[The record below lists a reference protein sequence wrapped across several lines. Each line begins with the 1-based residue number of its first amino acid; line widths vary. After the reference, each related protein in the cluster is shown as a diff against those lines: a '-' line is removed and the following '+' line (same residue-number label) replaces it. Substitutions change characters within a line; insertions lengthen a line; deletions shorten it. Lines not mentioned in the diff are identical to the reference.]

1 MGVKHIFGVLRHKK
15 QEACIMRLYK
25 KAAAVLL
32 AAAMAVSM
40 MTACGDSNGGGNPE
54 NPDSKPGV
62 TDPEKP
68 GDGKDDNKGDDK
80 KDDTALPDLD
90 KEDGIDISWQSSKAG
105 QYVQWLNS
113 KQSYSMT
120 TSTTV
125 AGSAGKLVTF
135 SAVSNGKTYSKVIE
149 DGIDSSDVTGMA
161 MLNTGKYTYQM
172 YPKVKIAFKN
182 ENKTSSSDDSTTK
195 IDTAL
200 SVKKGTKTYNGKTY
214 YAEKVTAIVSE
225 GDKKTTQVMTYCLNE
240 QDMPEYIFTKTDR
253 GVAITQISDLKT
265 DVDQKL
271 FEVPSDYEVYITVVS
286 KDGKSGYVAHEN
298 GVPLTKEEMEELA
311 KKLSSIQ

>member
-1 MGVKHIFGVLRHKK
+1 
-15 QEACIMRLYK
+15 MRLYK

-40 MTACGDSNGGGNPE
+40 MTACGGPNGGGNPE

-62 TDPEKP
+62 TDQEKP

-149 DGIDSSDVTGMA
+149 DGMDSSDVTGMA

-172 YPKVKIAFKN
+172 YPKVKIAFKG

-214 YAEKVTAIVSE
+214 YAEKITAIVSV
-225 GDKKTTQVMTYCLNE
+225 GDKKTTQVMTYCLND
-240 QDMPEYIFTKTDR
+240 QGMPEYIFAETTQ
-253 GVAITQISDLKT
+253 GVVVTQISDLKT

-286 KDGKSGYVAHEN
+286 KDGKTSYVAHEN
-298 GVPLTKEEMEELA
+298 GVPLTEEEMKELA
-311 KKLSSIQ
+311 KKLPSIQ

>member
-1 MGVKHIFGVLRHKK
+1 
-15 QEACIMRLYK
+15 MRLYK

-40 MTACGDSNGGGNPE
+40 MTACGGSNGGGNPE

-90 KEDGIDISWQSSKAG
+90 KEDGISIDVQSSKA
-105 QYVQWLNS
+105 YRYLQWLNG
-113 KQSYSMT
+113 KSYSMT

-125 AGSAGKLVTF
+125 VGSTGKLVAF
-135 SAVSNGKTYSKVIE
+135 SAVSNGKTYSKIIE
-149 DGIDSSDVTGMA
+149 DGVESSDMTGIA
-161 MLNTGKYTYQM
+161 VLNTGKYTYQM
-172 YPKVKIAFKN
+172 YLKAKVAFKG
-182 ENKTSSSDDSTTK
+182 ENKSSSSSGSATK
-195 IDTAL
+195 ADAVL
-200 SVKKGTKTYNGKTY
+200 NVKKGSKTYNGKTY
-214 YAEKVTAIVSE
+214 YAEEVTAIVSE

-240 QDMPEYIFTKTDR
+240 QDMPEYVFTKSDK

-265 DVDQKL
+265 DIDQKL
-271 FEVPSDYEVYITVVS
+271 FEVPSDYEIYITVAS
-286 KDGKSGYVAHEN
+286 KDGETSYVAHEN
-298 GVPLTKEEMEELA
+298 GVLLTEEEMVELG
-311 KKLSSIQ
+311 KKLAENK

>member
-1 MGVKHIFGVLRHKK
+1 
-15 QEACIMRLYK
+15 MRLYK

-40 MTACGDSNGGGNPE
+40 MTACGGSNGGGNPE

-90 KEDGIDISWQSSKAG
+90 KEDGISIDVQSSKA
-105 QYVQWLNS
+105 YRYLQWLNG
-113 KQSYSMT
+113 KSYSMT

-125 AGSAGKLVTF
+125 VGSTGKLVAF
-135 SAVSNGKTYSKVIE
+135 SAVSNGKTYSKIIE
-149 DGIDSSDVTGMA
+149 DGVESSDMTGIA
-161 MLNTGKYTYQM
+161 VLNTGKYTYQM
-172 YPKVKIAFKN
+172 YLKAKVAFKG
-182 ENKTSSSDDSTTK
+182 ENKSSSSSGSATK
-195 IDTAL
+195 ADAVL
-200 SVKKGTKTYNGKTY
+200 NVKKGSKTYNGKTY
-214 YAEKVTAIVSE
+214 YAEEVTAIVSE

-240 QDMPEYIFTKTDR
+240 QDMPEYVFTKTDK

-265 DVDQKL
+265 DIDQKL
-271 FEVPSDYEVYITVVS
+271 FEVPSDYEIYITVAS
-286 KDGKSGYVAHEN
+286 KDGETSYVAHEN
-298 GVPLTKEEMEELA
+298 GVLLTEEEMVELG
-311 KKLSSIQ
+311 KKLAENK

>member
-1 MGVKHIFGVLRHKK
+1 
-15 QEACIMRLYK
+15 MRLYK

-40 MTACGDSNGGGNPE
+40 MTACGGSNGGGNPE

-90 KEDGIDISWQSSKAG
+90 KEDGISIDVQSSKA
-105 QYVQWLNS
+105 YRYLQWLNG
-113 KQSYSMT
+113 KSYSMT

-125 AGSAGKLVTF
+125 VGSTGKLVAF

-149 DGIDSSDVTGMA
+149 DGVESSDMTGIA
-161 MLNTGKYTYQM
+161 VLNTGKYTYQM
-172 YPKVKIAFKN
+172 YLKAKVAFKG
-182 ENKTSSSDDSTTK
+182 ENKSSSSSGSATK
-195 IDTAL
+195 ADAVL
-200 SVKKGTKTYNGKTY
+200 NVKKGSKTYNGKTY
-214 YAEKVTAIVSE
+214 YAEEVTAIVSE

-240 QDMPEYIFTKTDR
+240 QDMPEYVFTKTDR

-265 DVDQKL
+265 DIDQKL
-271 FEVPSDYEVYITVVS
+271 FEVPSDYEIYITVVS
-286 KDGKSGYVAHEN
+286 EDGKNSYVAHEN
-298 GVPLTKEEMEELA
+298 GVPLTVDEMKELA
-311 KKLSSIQ
+311 EKMTENK

>member
-1 MGVKHIFGVLRHKK
+1 
-15 QEACIMRLYK
+15 
-25 KAAAVLL
+25 
-32 AAAMAVSM
+32 
-40 MTACGDSNGGGNPE
+40 
-54 NPDSKPGV
+54 
-62 TDPEKP
+62 
-68 GDGKDDNKGDDK
+68 
-80 KDDTALPDLD
+80 
-90 KEDGIDISWQSSKAG
+90 
-105 QYVQWLNS
+105 
-113 KQSYSMT
+113 MT

-149 DGIDSSDVTGMA
+149 DGMDSSDVTGMA

-172 YPKVKIAFKN
+172 YPKVKIAFKG

-214 YAEKVTAIVSE
+214 YAEKITAIVSD
-225 GDKKTTQVMTYCLNE
+225 GDKKTTQVMTYCLND
-240 QDMPEYIFTKTDR
+240 QGMPEYIFAETTQ
-253 GVAITQISDLKT
+253 GVAVTQISDLKT

-286 KDGKSGYVAHEN
+286 KDGKTSYVAHEN
-298 GVPLTKEEMEELA
+298 GVPLTEEEMKELA

>member
-1 MGVKHIFGVLRHKK
+1 
-15 QEACIMRLYK
+15 MRLYK

-40 MTACGDSNGGGNPE
+40 MTACGGSNGGGNPE

-90 KEDGIDISWQSSKAG
+90 KEDGISIDVQSSKA
-105 QYVQWLNS
+105 YRYLQWLNG
-113 KQSYSMT
+113 KSYSMT

-125 AGSAGKLVTF
+125 VGSTGKLVTF

-149 DGIDSSDVTGMA
+149 DGVESSDMTGIA
-161 MLNTGKYTYQM
+161 VLNTGKYTYQM
-172 YPKVKIAFKN
+172 YLKAKVAFKG
-182 ENKTSSSDDSTTK
+182 ENKSSSSSGSATK
-195 IDTAL
+195 ADAVL
-200 SVKKGTKTYNGKTY
+200 NVKKGSKTYNGKTY
-214 YAEKVTAIVSE
+214 YAEEVTAIVSE

-240 QDMPEYIFTKTDR
+240 QDMPEYVFTKTDR

-265 DVDQKL
+265 DIDQKL
-271 FEVPSDYEVYITVVS
+271 FEVPSDYEIYITVAS
-286 KDGKSGYVAHEN
+286 KDGETSYVAHEN
-298 GVPLTKEEMEELA
+298 GVLLTEEEMVELA
-311 KKLSSIQ
+311 KKLAENK

>member
-1 MGVKHIFGVLRHKK
+1 
-15 QEACIMRLYK
+15 MRLYK

-40 MTACGDSNGGGNPE
+40 MTACGGSNGGGNPE

-68 GDGKDDNKGDDK
+68 GDGKDDDK

-149 DGIDSSDVTGMA
+149 DGVDSSDVTGMA

-172 YPKVKIAFKN
+172 YTKVKIAFKG

-214 YAEKVTAIVSE
+214 YAEKITAIVSD
-225 GDKKTTQVMTYCLNE
+225 GDKKTTQVMTYCLND
-240 QDMPEYIFTKTDR
+240 QGMPEYIFTETTQ
-253 GVAITQISDLKT
+253 GVAVTQISDLKT

-271 FEVPSDYEVYITVVS
+271 FEVPSDYEVYIIVVS
-286 KDGKSGYVAHEN
+286 KDGKSSFAHEN
-298 GVPLTKEEMEELA
+298 GAPLTQEEFEELA

>member
-1 MGVKHIFGVLRHKK
+1 
-15 QEACIMRLYK
+15 MRLYK

>member
-1 MGVKHIFGVLRHKK
+1 
-15 QEACIMRLYK
+15 MRLYK

-40 MTACGDSNGGGNPE
+40 MTACGGSNGGGNPE

-90 KEDGIDISWQSSKAG
+90 KEDGISIDVQSSKA
-105 QYVQWLNS
+105 YRYLQWLNG
-113 KQSYSMT
+113 KSYSMT

-125 AGSAGKLVTF
+125 VGSTGKLVAF

-149 DGIDSSDVTGMA
+149 DGVESSDMTGIA
-161 MLNTGKYTYQM
+161 VLNTGKYTYQM
-172 YPKVKIAFKN
+172 YLKAKVAFKG
-182 ENKTSSSDDSTTK
+182 ENKSSSSSGSATK
-195 IDTAL
+195 ADAVL
-200 SVKKGTKTYNGKTY
+200 NVKKGSKTYNGKTY
-214 YAEKVTAIVSE
+214 YAEEVTAIVSE

-240 QDMPEYIFTKTDR
+240 QDMPEYVFTKTDR

-265 DVDQKL
+265 DIDQKL
-271 FEVPSDYEVYITVVS
+271 FEVPSDYEIYITVAS
-286 KDGKSGYVAHEN
+286 KDGETSYVAHEN
-298 GVPLTKEEMEELA
+298 GVLLTEEEMVELG
-311 KKLSSIQ
+311 KKLAENK

>member
-1 MGVKHIFGVLRHKK
+1 
-15 QEACIMRLYK
+15 MRLYK

-40 MTACGDSNGGGNPE
+40 MTACGGSNGGGNPE

-90 KEDGIDISWQSSKAG
+90 KEDGISIDVQSSKA
-105 QYVQWLNS
+105 YRYLQWLNG
-113 KQSYSMT
+113 KSYSMT

-149 DGIDSSDVTGMA
+149 DGMDSSDVTGMA

-172 YPKVKIAFKN
+172 YPKVKIAFKS
-182 ENKTSSSDDSTTK
+182 ENKSSSSSGSATK
-195 IDTAL
+195 SDAVL
-200 SVKKGTKTYNGKTY
+200 NVKKGSKTYNGKTY
-214 YAEKVTAIVSE
+214 YAEEVTAIVSE

-240 QDMPEYIFTKTDR
+240 QDMPEYVFTKTDG

-265 DVDQKL
+265 DIDQKL
-271 FEVPSDYEVYITVVS
+271 FEVPSDYEIYITVVG
-286 KDGKSGYVAHEN
+286 KDGKTSYVAHEN
-298 GVPLTKEEMEELA
+298 GAPLTQEEFEELT

>member
-1 MGVKHIFGVLRHKK
+1 MK
-15 QEACIMRLYK
+15 LYK

-40 MTACGDSNGGGNPE
+40 MTACGGDGGSTGGNGGNNDG
-54 NPDSKPGV
+54 KPG
-62 TDPEKP
+62 TSEGGEEKP
-68 GDGKDDNKGDDK
+68 GDGKGDESGDG
-80 KDDTALPDLD
+80 KDDGNLPDLD
-90 KEDGIDISWQSSKAG
+90 KEDGISIDVQNSKA
-105 QYVQWLNS
+105 YRYLQWLNS

-125 AGSAGKLVTF
+125 VGSTGKLVTF
-135 SAVSNGKTYSKVIE
+135 SAVSTGKTYSKVIE

-172 YPKVKIAFKN
+172 YPKVKIAFKG

-214 YAEKVTAIVSE
+214 YAEKITAIVSE
-225 GDKKTTQVMTYCLNE
+225 GDKKTTQVMTYCLND
-240 QDMPEYIFTKTDR
+240 QGMPEYIFTKTDR

-286 KDGKSGYVAHEN
+286 KDGKTIYVAHEN